1 MAGFMALLLVAVGPA
16 GASMDQRGALR
27 WGQVACSLPR
37 EQIQRVYDGY
47 HPDRSG
53 EVQFIPKEPNFVGN
67 FSSHSGPWDYLQEVP
82 LFIYGSGHVPAV
94 GKVGRPVT
102 VADIAPTY
110 AELLGFNFAA
120 PDGSPLIEAIEP
132 AAPPPKLILTIVWD
146 GAGRNVLKRYPRSW
160 PNLRGLIDEGVW
172 FEHAAVGSSPSVT
185 PAIHSSIG
193 TGAFPRNH
201 GIVDVRF
208 RVAAGRPPTG
218 SRRATE
224 LLGPSL
230 ADEYDVQNANEPVIG
245 MVGAEGTLG
254 MIGHG
259 TLWQGGDA
267 DIAAAQRAGSWGLSG
282 SNAQYYRF
290 PSYVQDVPGYKK
302 VRPTADRQDG
312 KRDSQWFGMP
322 LSSRDSLTYTP
333 AYSHYQTGVIDE
345 LIKREGFGADEVPD
359 LLYVNYKQVDK
370 VGHRFSF
377 PSRQMGAVVHGV
389 DQALGDLIGILDR
402 NVGQGQWVLAVTADH
417 GSTPKPQTT
426 GAEIINNFELARDLL
441 RTFDGD
447 GDGRNAIQA
456 PRPTQAWVDERE
468 LRGHSVGGIAR
479 YLMNYTLR
487 DNTVNPSSLPPGKGG
502 ERLFSAAFPGSVLAG
517 LSCVRPGS

>member
-1 MAGFMALLLVAVGPA
+1 M
-16 GASMDQRGALR
+16 
-27 WGQVACSLPR
+27 
-37 EQIQRVYDGY
+37 
-47 HPDRSG
+47 
-53 EVQFIPKEPNFVGN
+53 GN

-82 LFIYGSGHVPAV
+82 LFMYGPGHVTAV

-110 AELLGFNFAA
+110 AELLGFTFAA
-120 PDGSPLIEAIEP
+120 PDGSPLTEAIDL
-132 AAPPPKLILTIVWD
+132 AAPRPKLILTIVWD

-160 PNLRGLIDEGVW
+160 PNLRGLTDQGAW
-172 FEHAAVGSSPSVT
+172 FERAAVGSSPSVT

-193 TGAFPRNH
+193 TGAFPRHH

-208 RVAAGRPPTG
+208 RVAEGRPPTG

-259 TLWQGGDA
+259 TLWTGGDA
-267 DIAAAQRAGSWGLSG
+267 DIAAAMRAGSWGLSG
-282 SNAQYYRF
+282 PNSQNYRF
-290 PSYVQDVPGYKK
+290 PSYVPGLPGYKQI
-302 VRPTADRQDG
+302 RPAADRQDG
-312 KRDSQWFGMP
+312 RVDGEWFGMP
-322 LSSRDSLTYTP
+322 LDSRDSLTYTP

-345 LIKREGFGADEVPD
+345 LIKREGFGADGITD

-377 PSRQMGAVVHGV
+377 PSRQMGAVVQGV

-402 NVGQGQWVLAVTADH
+402 NVGRGQWVLAVTADH

-426 GAEIINNFELARDLL
+426 GAEIINNYELARDLL

-468 LRGHSVGGIAR
+468 LRQRGHTVGDIAR

-487 DNTVNPSSLPPGKGG
+487 DNTVNPSALPPGNGSK
-502 ERLFSAAFPGSVLAG
+502 RLFSAAFPGSVLEG
-517 LSCVRPGS
+517 LSCT